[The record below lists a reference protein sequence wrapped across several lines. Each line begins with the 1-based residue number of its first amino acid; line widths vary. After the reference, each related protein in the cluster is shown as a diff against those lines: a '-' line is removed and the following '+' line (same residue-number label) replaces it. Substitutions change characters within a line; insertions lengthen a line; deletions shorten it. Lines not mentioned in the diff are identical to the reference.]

1 MLEEYIQDNDPVY
14 DFKVTEFDKWK
25 IDKVPKAVVYFRYK
39 VFCERGGYRA
49 LSERKFCKSFER
61 YLDKSWK
68 VERPRYYSVN
78 DLQAKVGHFEPTLYH
93 TENKNF
99 LCEHN
104 FKSSVNEVCA

>member
-78 DLQAKVGHFEPTLYH
+78 DLQAKVGHFEPTLLPHGEQKISY
-93 TENKNF
+93 
-99 LCEHN
+99 
-104 FKSSVNEVCA
+104 VNTILKVV